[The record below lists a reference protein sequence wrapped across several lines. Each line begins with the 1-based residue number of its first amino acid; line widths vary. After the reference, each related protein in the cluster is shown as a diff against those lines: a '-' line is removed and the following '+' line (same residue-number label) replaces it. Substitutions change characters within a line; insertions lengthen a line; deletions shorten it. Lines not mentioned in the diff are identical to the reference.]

1 MNIHSATYVIS
12 SPKVEDCPKPDKP
25 EYAFIGRS
33 NVGKSSLINMICNNQ
48 KLAKT
53 SAAPGKTQM
62 INHFLIESLDEK
74 SNKKTDWYLV
84 DLPGYGY
91 AKVAQGQ
98 RKQWI
103 KMIENYIRKREN
115 LLNLFVLIDSRHKP
129 QEIDLQ
135 FINQL
140 GEWEIP
146 FTIVFTKAD
155 KTTQKEVAAQ
165 VKSFLAALGKSWQFL
180 PQSFVSSA
188 VKYRGRK
195 EILQFIEECNK
206 EAAAQI
212 VTQKEITR

>member
-1 MNIHSATYVIS
+1 
-12 SPKVEDCPKPDKP
+12 
-25 EYAFIGRS
+25 
-33 NVGKSSLINMICNNQ
+33 MICNNQ